1 MNIKMKKDSEI
12 QDLTF
17 CVTIST
23 IKLCGGSGMT
33 KMGRP
38 KADNAKRKTIN
49 IRVSEET
56 HRQVAKYA
64 AEHNTTMTAVA
75 LRSLEEFLSKK
86 Q

>member
-1 MNIKMKKDSEI
+1 MNIKMKKDSEN

-23 IKLCGGSGMT
+23 IKLC
-33 KMGRP
+33 RP

-75 LRSLEEFLSKK
+75 LRSLEEFLYKK